1 MRVLSALLAFVLLY
15 TSDSDIL
22 FPIEEHIRYFDDLM
36 WIMSFTPVTFIVT
49 RMHSSRMRT
58 AYFSGHLLEGGV
70 QGGVSADGVSAWGC
84 LPKGVFAQGVSA

>member
-22 FPIEEHIRYFDDLM
+22 FLVEEHIRYFDDLM
-36 WIMSFTPVTFIVT
+36 WIMSFTSVTFIVT

-58 AYFSGHLLEGGV
+58 AHFSGHLLGGCVPRGVSAEGGV
-70 QGGVSADGVSAWGC
+70 CPGGVSA
-84 LPKGVFAQGVSA
+84 